1 MNFFPHILNVKS
13 VKQTILRITVEASM
27 DPIDELDSLS
37 LAHLYA
43 SVQPPQEHPIESGPR
58 WNATSITAPINLKY
72 VYRL

>member
-43 SVQPPQEHPIESGPR
+43 SVQPLQEHPIESGPR
-58 WNATSITAPINLKY
+58 
-72 VYRL
+72 